1 MHVRLRSAEMDDRKP
16 NDPRAP
22 VLSTQGRRP
31 DSAAGTGSQ
40 GGADSASS
48 ISRSADA
55 LQRARDQRPKLGTL
69 IHLATGS
76 REQLD
81 LFAWSARDKPAAPA
95 LLQDAAVE
103 ARPGRPAAAQPPV
116 SARCPSCGAAL
127 GTGDEAH
134 SMTGDALADH
144 LLDYH
149 EGELGSA
156 EVSYR
161 RRKEQARC
169 RAQELRRGSVRT
181 GVKTCT

>member
-1 MHVRLRSAEMDDRKP
+1 MDERKP
-16 NDPRAP
+16 NGPPAP

-31 DSAAGTGSQ
+31 DSAAGKGSQ
-40 GGADSASS
+40 GGGDDIASA
-48 ISRSADA
+48 ISRSTDA
-55 LQRARDQRPKLGTL
+55 LQRARDQRPELGTL

-81 LFAWSARDKPAAPA
+81 LFAWSARHKPAAPGF
-95 LLQDAAVE
+95 LQDAAADAPP
-103 ARPGRPAAAQPPV
+103 ARPPAGQPD
-116 SARCPSCGAAL
+116 SERCPSCGAAL

-156 EVSYR
+156 EVSYP

-181 GVKTCT
+181 AVKTCT